1 MSGKLETSKII
12 SENRK
17 RIELYFRDYDRITGD
32 PLSEVVPR
40 TKFIYNNHTFYFP
53 KEMTKMPIYK
63 ALQSTSAHDIIVKYT
78 GSYSPEKE
86 KNFTEG
92 IYRNRLKY
100 DFEYW
105 AFICVKIQDK
115 LTKRPIPFKLNRG
128 QRRLIGKYEEM
139 RIAGVPIRV
148 ILVKARQWGGS
159 TATQIYMLWL
169 QLFHYENWHS
179 AIIAQYKQQA
189 ATIRAMIAKTI
200 AAYPKSICS
209 ITLTGYE
216 GMTGIKYIPQRGCII
231 GTGSAENPDAFRSF
245 DFAMLHLSEVG
256 LWKSTL
262 TKNADDIVQSLYAT
276 VPDVP
281 GSFICMEST
290 AKGTGNFF
298 HQQYLAAKNKESDL
312 QDVFVSWF
320 EIEMYA
326 YFKKGANGEILH
338 DTNGLPMSKLENPK
352 QFISTMTEYEW
363 FQWNAGATLEGIY
376 WYRAYKKGKRYND
389 FQMKSEFPTTADEAF
404 QSNSARYFE
413 EDYTNY
419 CKKTCRDPKFI
430 GDIRGFSLTGKN
442 ALKDIHFVEDGNGL
456 LAVWEK
462 PEKTPGEKITK
473 RYLVVV
479 DIGGK
484 HYKSDWSVIS
494 VFDRLTLSDP
504 NGALERVA
512 TYIAHIDH
520 DILAWKAA
528 QIATWYD
535 NALLVI
541 ESNTLETK
549 DRKKEESIYEGD
561 HFFTVL
567 NEIAD
572 VYDNLYARATDP
584 DRTIEGAPIK
594 YGWHTNKRTKYLAY
608 DTARAAIRNREY
620 IERDRRCVDE
630 MGWLET
636 KSDGTLGAIEGQHD
650 DIIDTT
656 AIGIYVSSEEMP
668 LPKKI
673 QITRKATNT
682 SQRNGGIATI

>member
-1 MSGKLETSKII
+1 MEANKII
-12 SENRK
+12 KENQR
-17 RIELYFRDYDRITGD
+17 RIKLYFRDYDRITGD
-32 PLSEVVPR
+32 PSSEVVPR
-40 TKFIYNNHTFYFP
+40 EKFTYNGHAFHLP
-53 KEMTKMPIYK
+53 CEMTQTPIYK
-63 ALQSTSAHDIIVKYT
+63 TLRSSSIQHILIKYT
-78 GSYSPEKE
+78 GSSTPQKE
-86 KNFTEG
+86 REFTEG
-92 IYRNRLKY
+92 IYRDRLKY

-105 AFICVKIQDK
+105 AYICVKIQDK

-128 QRRLIGKYEEM
+128 QRRLIGKFEEM
-139 RIAGVPIRV
+139 RQAGIPIRV

-179 AIIAQYKQQA
+179 AIITQYKQQA
-189 ATIRAMIAKTI
+189 ANIRAMIAKTI
-200 AAYPKSICS
+200 ATYPNTISS
-209 ITLTGYE
+209 VTLTGYE

-231 GTGSAENPDAFRSF
+231 GTGSAENPDALRSF

-262 TKNADDIVQSLYAT
+262 TKNADDLVQSLYAT

-290 AKGTGNFF
+290 AKGIGNFF

-312 QDVFVSWF
+312 RDVFVPWF

-326 YFKKGANGEILH
+326 YFKKGSRGEILH
-338 DTNGLPMSKLENPK
+338 DADGLPVSKIEDPG
-352 QFISTMTEYEW
+352 QFISTLTDYEW
-363 FQWNAGATLEGIY
+363 NQWHAGATLEGIY

-389 FQMKSEFPTTADEAF
+389 FQMKSEFPTTAEEAF
-404 QSNSARYFE
+404 QSNSARYYPE
-413 EDYTNY
+413 NCTHY
-419 CKKTCRDPKFI
+419 CRTTCRDPKYI
-430 GDIRGFSLTGKN
+430 GDIRGHATTGKD
-442 ALKDIHFVEDGNGL
+442 ALKNIQFIEDSNGQ

-462 PEKTPGEKITK
+462 PETLTNEKITN
-473 RYLVVV
+473 RYLVIV

-494 VFDRLTLSDP
+494 VFDRLMLSDP

-512 TYIAHIDH
+512 TYIGHIDH

-549 DRKKEESIYEGD
+549 DRKKAESIYEGD
-561 HFFTVL
+561 HFYTVL
-567 NEIAD
+567 NEISD
-572 VYDNLYARATDP
+572 EYDNLYARPSEP
-584 DRTIEGAPIK
+584 DKTTEGAPLR

-608 DTARAAIRNREY
+608 DTSLSVIREHEY

-630 MGWLET
+630 MEWLET
-636 KSDGTLGAIEGQHD
+636 KQDGTLGAIEGQHD

-656 AIGIYVSSEEMP
+656 AIGIYVSSQEMP
-668 LPKKI
+668 LPKRIPLVQK
-673 QITRKATNT
+673 TNAH
-682 SQRNGGIATI
+682 QKRMGGVATI

>member
-1 MSGKLETSKII
+1 METSKII
-12 SENRK
+12 RENQR

-32 PLSEVVPR
+32 PTSEVIPR
-40 TKFIYNNHTFYFP
+40 EKFIYGNHTFYFP
-53 KEMTKMPIYK
+53 QEMTKMPIYK
-63 ALQSTSAHDIIVKYT
+63 ALQSTSIHDILVKYS
-78 GSYSPEKE
+78 GSYTPEKE
-86 KNFTEG
+86 KEFTEG
-92 IYRNRLKY
+92 IYRDRLKY

-139 RIAGVPIRV
+139 RIAGIPIRV

-179 AIIAQYKQQA
+179 VVVAQYITQA
-189 ATIRAMIAKTI
+189 ANVRSMIAKTI
-200 AAYPKSICS
+200 AAYPKSIHS
-209 ITLTGYE
+209 ITITGYE

-231 GTGSAENPDAFRSF
+231 GVGTSENPDAFRSF
-245 DFAMLHLSEVG
+245 DFSMIHLSEVG
-256 LWKSTL
+256 LWKSTH
-262 TKNADDIVQSLYAT
+262 TKSADDIVQSLYAT

-281 GSFICMEST
+281 GTFICMEST

-298 HQQYLAAKNKESDL
+298 HKQYLAAKNKESYL
-312 QDVFVSWF
+312 QDVFVPWF

-326 YFKKGANGEILH
+326 YFKSGRNGEILH
-338 DTNGLPMSKLENPK
+338 DKNGLPISELEDK
-352 QFISTMTEYEW
+352 EKFISTLTEYEW
-363 FQWNAGATLEGIY
+363 FQWNAGATLEGIH
-376 WYRAYKKGKRYND
+376 WYRASKKKQGFND
-389 FQMKSEFPTTADEAF
+389 FQMKSEYPTTAEEAF
-404 QSNSARYFE
+404 QSNSARYYE
-413 EDYTNY
+413 EEYTNY
-419 CKKTCRDPKFI
+419 CYSTCRAPKYI
-430 GDIRGFSLTGKN
+430 GDIRGYSLKGKD
-442 ALKDIHFVEDGNGL
+442 ALKNIQFVEDGNGL

-462 PEKTPGEKITK
+462 PEIIPGEKITN

-484 HYKSDWSVIS
+484 HHKSDWSVIS
-494 VFDRLTLSDP
+494 VFDRLMLSDP

-528 QIATWYD
+528 QIAAWYD

-549 DRKKEESIYEGD
+549 DRKKGESVYEGD

-572 VYDNLYARATDP
+572 VYDNLYARKTDP
-584 DRTIEGAPIK
+584 DKTIEGAPIK

-608 DTARAAIRNREY
+608 DTSRAVIRDREY
-620 IERDRRCVDE
+620 IERDLRCVDE

-636 KSDGTLGAIEGQHD
+636 KTDGTLGAIEGQHD

-668 LPKKI
+668 LPKKV
-673 QITRKATNT
+673 QLRQKAAKKEII
-682 SQRNGGIATI
+682 GGIATI